1 MKMTTMAEV
10 HMGEAEK
17 RFADIIWENEPISSS
32 ELAKKALEVLSWKKT
47 TAFTV
52 LKRLSDK
59 GLFKNEGGVV
69 TSLMKREEYYARQS
83 EMFVDQ
89 TFDGSLPAFLAA
101 FSARKKLSDADIDEL
116 RRLVRE
122 YEEG

>member
-1 MKMTTMAEV
+1 MAEV

-59 GLFKNEGGVV
+59 GIFKNEGGVV

-83 EMFVDQ
+83 EIFVDQ

-122 YEEG
+122 HEEG